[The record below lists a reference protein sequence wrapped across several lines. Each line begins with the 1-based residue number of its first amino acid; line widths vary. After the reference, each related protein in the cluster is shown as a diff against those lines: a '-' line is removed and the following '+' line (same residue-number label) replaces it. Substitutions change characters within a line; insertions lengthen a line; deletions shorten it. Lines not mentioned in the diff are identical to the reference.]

1 MAEIFAE
8 CLGAR
13 SLTESSSASSGYLRR
28 VGAQENPEESM
39 NEHAVAEVFTEKA
52 EGVGLSFM
60 FLRNPVPAF

>member
-8 CLGAR
+8 CLGTR
-13 SLTESSSASSGYLRR
+13 SLTESSSTSSGYLRR
-28 VGAQENPEESM
+28 VGAQKNPEESM
-39 NEHAVAEVFTEKA
+39 NGRAAAEVFTEKA